1 MNRDEHLTFI
11 RTSLVKIMKDVVSS
25 TALLGDGMEFYAV
38 QGHILQS
45 LFLQMTG
52 AQEQKMKCLCW
63 EMATNDLKY
72 RYERY
77 YKGWSLSE
85 CSSLKSKNIVFK
97 DLMKMIQKQEPT
109 YQLYVDA
116 ASKEALRDSVLQ
128 MIKGIFQGTNIEKI
142 RKKEFDSFIAIFGGL
157 SASNIYPDKWLLI
170 KNGDNEAPM
179 RVNMDTQL
187 YAIYHLLYTHR
198 NSCAHNAPSYQL
210 NIPALKDLKDDI
222 YQKYNNIFLFYAL
235 LLMLD
240 EMFRKAF
247 AHYEELMLYDK

>member
-38 QGHILQS
+38 HGHILQS

-85 CSSLKSKNIVFK
+85 CSSLLSKNTVFK
-97 DLMKMIQKQEPT
+97 DLMKAIQKHEPN
-109 YQLYVDA
+109 YLPYADQA
-116 ASKEALRDSVLQ
+116 AKEVLRDSVLQ
-128 MIKGIFQGTNIEKI
+128 AIKDIFQGTNIEKL
-142 RKKEFDSFIAIFGGL
+142 RKKEYDSFITTFGNL
-157 SASNIYPDKWLLI
+157 SAPNIYPDKWQLI
-170 KNGDNEAPM
+170 KNGDKEAPM
-179 RVNMDTQL
+179 RVANDTQL

-210 NIPALKDLKDDI
+210 NIPSLKDLKDEV

-240 EMFRKAF
+240 EMFRKVF
-247 AHYEELMLYDK
+247 AHYEELMLVR